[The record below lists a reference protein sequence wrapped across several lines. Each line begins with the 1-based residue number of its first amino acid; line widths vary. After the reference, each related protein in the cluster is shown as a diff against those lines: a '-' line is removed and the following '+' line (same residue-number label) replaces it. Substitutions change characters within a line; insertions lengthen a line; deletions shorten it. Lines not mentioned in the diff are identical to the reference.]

1 MDQKDYVI
9 IGGSSG
15 IGWEMT
21 RQLAAEGHNVI
32 VGSRTS
38 EKMTGITG
46 VTHIP
51 LDVTTDPIPADV
63 LPKKID
69 GLVYCPGSIRLR
81 PFRGLKTEDF
91 IADYEINVIGAV
103 RSIQACLPALK
114 KADNHPGIV
123 LFSTVAVQ
131 TGMPYHASI
140 ASAKGAVEGLT
151 RSLAAELAPKIRVNA
166 IAPSLTA
173 TPLAASLLNT
183 EEKQKAADDRHPLK
197 RIGHPPE
204 IAAAALFLLGE
215 ASWVTG
221 QIIHVD
227 GGMGSLRTFK

>member
-1 MDQKDYVI
+1 MDQKHYVI

-21 RQLAAEGHNVI
+21 RQLAAQGHNVI

-51 LDVTTDPIPADV
+51 LDVTTDPIPADA

-166 IAPSLTA
+166 VAPG
-173 TPLAASLLNT
+173 PAAGDNDQT
-183 EEKQKAADDRHPLK
+183 RAAHQFREAGVHARLHG
-197 RIGHPPE
+197 RLC
-204 IAAAALFLLGE
+204 AALHLLQHQ
-215 ASWVTG
+215 S
-221 QIIHVD
+221 
-227 GGMGSLRTFK
+227 RR

>member
-21 RQLAAEGHNVI
+21 RQLAAQGHNVI

-91 IADYEINVIGAV
+91 IADYEINVDRCRSVDSGLSSGAQES
-103 RSIQACLPALK
+103 R
-114 KADNHPGIV
+114 
-123 LFSTVAVQ
+123 
-131 TGMPYHASI
+131 
-140 ASAKGAVEGLT
+140 
-151 RSLAAELAPKIRVNA
+151 
-166 IAPSLTA
+166 
-173 TPLAASLLNT
+173 
-183 EEKQKAADDRHPLK
+183 
-197 RIGHPPE
+197 
-204 IAAAALFLLGE
+204 
-215 ASWVTG
+215 
-221 QIIHVD
+221 
-227 GGMGSLRTFK
+227 